1 MAKEIVIDMK
11 PQDNHELGIENI
23 QRHLSTEATKGQLM
37 QFLGYSNV
45 FSDKFTHADLVK
57 SIIEKARDG
66 RIKWSEIENAFEM
79 DDVRICT
86 ECGQPMVAGVYADGN
101 YYCSD
106 ECLDKGLGI
115 EKYLEL
121 SDPEDEDNEYYYT
134 EWD

>member
-11 PQDNHELGIENI
+11 PQDNHESGIENI

-79 DDVRICT
+79 DDVRFCT

>member
-1 MAKEIVIDMK
+1 MAKEIIIDMK

-79 DDVRICT
+79 DDVRFCT
-86 ECGQPMVAGVYADGN
+86 ECGQPMVVGVYADGN

>member
-1 MAKEIVIDMK
+1 MAKEIIIDMK

-79 DDVRICT
+79 DDVRFCT
-86 ECGQPMVAGVYADGN
+86 ECGKPMVAGVYADGN

>member
-1 MAKEIVIDMK
+1 MAKEIVIDIK

-23 QRHLSTEATKGQLM
+23 QRHLSTKATKGQLM

-79 DDVRICT
+79 DDVRFCT

>member
-1 MAKEIVIDMK
+1 MAKEIIIDMK

-57 SIIEKARDG
+57 SIIEKARYG

-79 DDVRICT
+79 DDVRFCT